1 MNILLEGNIVEDSA
15 RFLPLVS
22 IVLFQKA
29 PADKV
34 YAELTKQTAAA
45 QPSVTSVSIS
55 LAIRLGKAPAGSSPV
70 RAITGTGG

>member
-45 QPSVTSVSIS
+45 QPSVSIS